1 MTFLGEQHSDMGLRR
16 QWHIRP
22 RRFCVLSGRS
32 LCVAVVCIEVFE
44 DLSLL
49 AVGGACA
56 FHLLRV
62 FRVLTPFFCFF
73 RRPESRVGVLG
84 SFN

>member
-1 MTFLGEQHSDMGLRR
+1 MTFLGEQHSGMGLILLQRR

-22 RRFCVLSGRS
+22 RQFCVLSGRS
-32 LCVAVVCIEVFE
+32 LCVAVVCIEVIE

-56 FHLLRV
+56 FHWRRQWPCLR
-62 FRVLTPFFCFF
+62 
-73 RRPESRVGVLG
+73 
-84 SFN
+84 